1 MSRAKTKDTSWQFI
15 YDELPVNLNELIE
28 EVKVLDEEWKLD
40 TSRQDKLATH
50 KDTEMFQLQ
59 FMDYWWEVGQ
69 GYQSKVINKFKKEN
83 SNICMQQIYNYLEK
97 EYDAKVV
104 RCEIIK
110 MHANSHIPDHIDS
123 GEFLYLG
130 RRIHVPLITNKDVV
144 FTIFGNSINME
155 VGKWYDINNS
165 LPHSVDNNSI
175 YDRIHIIIDLIEN
188 KYMNQER

>member
-1 MSRAKTKDTSWQFI
+1 MVNVLSFHIIKNYSLHPILYKFNSTSRANIHAYIQKMSSI
-15 YDELPVNLNELIE
+15 YE
-28 EVKVLDEEWKLD
+28 
-40 TSRQDKLATH
+40 
-50 KDTEMFQLQ
+50 
-59 FMDYWWEVGQ
+59 
-69 GYQSKVINKFKKEN
+69 
-83 SNICMQQIYNYLEK
+83 YLEK

-130 RRIHVPLITNKDVV
+130 RRIHIPLITNKDVI

-188 KYMNQER
+188 KYMNEKR